1 MSAFFAYVHSLSMIA
16 LGALLFVQLL
26 GFGNLH
32 DREQLQRFF
41 AFCLGMA
48 IAAAVMLVSGLAL
61 LLWSAQPSAYY
72 LRNPVFYIKLA
83 VFAAMLL
90 IAITPGRMV
99 TQWHRQAAAGG
110 LPDADAVFFVRRYFI
125 VEAVLFLLIPL
136 AASITAQGIGL
147 QVSPS

>member
-1 MSAFFAYVHSLSMIA
+1 MSALFAYVHSLSMIA

-41 AFCLGMA
+41 LFCLGIA
-48 IAAAVMLVSGLAL
+48 VAAAVMLASGLAL
-61 LLWSAQPSAYY
+61 LLWSVQPSAYY

-90 IAITPGRMV
+90 IAITPGRIV
-99 TQWHRQAAAGG
+99 AQWHREAAEGG
-110 LPDADAVFFVRRYFI
+110 LPDADSIVFVRRYFT
-125 VEAVLFLLIPL
+125 VELVLFLLVPL

-147 QVSPS
+147 QASPS

>member
-1 MSAFFAYVHSLSMIA
+1 MIA

-26 GFGNLH
+26 GFGNLN

-41 AFCLGMA
+41 VFCIGMA
-48 IAAAVMLVSGLAL
+48 VAAAVMLVSGLAL
-61 LLWSAQPSAYY
+61 LLWSVQPSAYY

-90 IAITPGRMV
+90 IAITPARIV
-99 TQWHRQAAAGG
+99 VQWHREAAAGSV
-110 LPDADAVFFVRRYFI
+110 PDSASIVFVRRYFT

-136 AASITAQGIGL
+136 AASIAAQGIGM
-147 QVSPS
+147 QASSS

>member
-1 MSAFFAYVHSLSMIA
+1 MHSLSMIA

-26 GFGNLH
+26 GFGNLN

-41 AFCLGMA
+41 VFCLGMA
-48 IAAAVMLVSGLAL
+48 VAAAVMLVSGLAL
-61 LLWSAQPSAYY
+61 LLWSMQPGPYY

-90 IAITPGRMV
+90 IAITPARIV
-99 TQWHRQAAAGG
+99 VQWHREAAAGS
-110 LPDADAVFFVRRYFI
+110 LPDSASIVFVRRYFT

-136 AASITAQGIGL
+136 AASIAAQGIGL
-147 QVSPS
+147 QASPS

>member
-1 MSAFFAYVHSLSMIA
+1 MSALFAYVHSLAMIA

-26 GFGNLH
+26 GFGNLN

-41 AFCLGMA
+41 VFCLGIA
-48 IAAAVMLVSGLAL
+48 IAAGVMLVSGLAL
-61 LLWSAQPSAYY
+61 LLWSMQPSAYY

-90 IAITPGRMV
+90 IAITPARV
-99 TQWHRQAAAGG
+99 VAQWHREAAAGG
-110 LPDADAVFFVRRYFI
+110 LPDSASIVFVRRYFT

-136 AASITAQGIGL
+136 AASIAAQGIGL
-147 QVSPS
+147 QASPS